1 MAPISKLYQIFSS
14 KAILPELVNIPNYL
28 YTYIWLNTFCP
39 FFISVTVIKYSGKNN
54 SREKEFTLTHSS
66 MLHSI
71 TAKKSE
77 QEPKAVSH
85 IHR

>member
-1 MAPISKLYQIFSS
+1 MAPISKLYQLFSF
-14 KAILPELVNIPNYL
+14 KATLPELVTSLNYL
-28 YTYIWLNTFCP
+28 YTYIWLNAFCP
-39 FFISVTVIKYSGKNN
+39 FFISVAVIKYSGKNN
-54 SREKEFTLTHSS
+54 SRKKEFTLTHSS
-66 MLHSI
+66 MQHSI